1 MMLKP
6 TLSDL
11 VKKTDSSYSLVIAV
25 AKRARQL
32 TDGAEPLAEASSDKA
47 VSIAINEIDQ
57 GKVDIFDDPNQ
68 AEE

>member
-6 TLSDL
+6 TMSDL
-11 VKKTDSSYSLVIAV
+11 VKKTDSRYSLVIAV

-32 TDGAEPLAEASSDKA
+32 TEGAEPLTEASSDKP

-57 GKVDIFDDPNQ
+57 GKVDIYNHSDEID
-68 AEE
+68 E